1 MDFHNVE
8 EKEEQDQR
16 LSQKHIKTLGFLQE
30 IVNENKALKN
40 RITELEVIF
49 SFLSYIPIDLSAS
62 IKI

>member
-49 SFLSYIPIDLSAS
+49 SFLSFTIRG
-62 IKI
+62 